1 MTVAEV
7 QHSVIT
13 DEIQLAY
20 LITYLQIYHD
30 NNLLFWPENGIERK
44 KKSFNTLM
52 GSIIYEERR
61 SVIENVLKFIAEIL
75 FICFLHKKFY
85 DHTHRYKP
93 SRHIEHI
100 ITGLITKL

>member
-30 NNLLFWPENGIERK
+30 NNLRFWPEIGFERK
-44 KKSFNTLM
+44 DHLIHICLTFFVSENFMLLTL
-52 GSIIYEERR
+52 Y
-61 SVIENVLKFIAEIL
+61 LKCL
-75 FICFLHKKFY
+75 
-85 DHTHRYKP
+85 
-93 SRHIEHI
+93 
-100 ITGLITKL
+100 

>member
-30 NNLLFWPENGIERK
+30 NNLLFWPENGIE
-44 KKSFNTLM
+44 
-52 GSIIYEERR
+52 G
-61 SVIENVLKFIAEIL
+61 EIV
-75 FICFLHKKFY
+75 
-85 DHTHRYKP
+85 
-93 SRHIEHI
+93 
-100 ITGLITKL
+100 